1 METVSS
7 ESAESVG
14 AGPWLPRPWNHL
26 LRGAVALVIVWQI
39 YLGISNSWRGPHT
52 KPDHV
57 TDFAAFYAAGTLAW
71 RGENIYDYKKSGL
84 SRRPYLYPPTFAV
97 MVMLPLALLPYN
109 AAVVVFSLLNAALL
123 IGTLYLLR
131 SALWAE
137 TRAGP
142 AVDETQ
148 ARFDWKRFLAHP
160 DTGLLLAFVVS
171 FRFIHGNARMG
182 NVNMFLVF
190 LLALTFWL
198 LAGSN
203 RRKGREFLSGGCIAL
218 ATAFKVTPGLF
229 GLYLLWSRRAY
240 GMLAGALGLVLF
252 LLFIPALALGW
263 QGNLDRLK
271 EYSGH
276 LTSAVTGENVA
287 EDAIGH
293 ERADQK
299 QTEGG
304 LSIRGTLMRYFTYK
318 PMKYT
323 DESKHVTFYG
333 VNFLTLPEATARN
346 IVRVFESLLLALT
359 IFLTAGSLARHER
372 RGLALSFGLLALA
385 MLLLSPLT
393 RKANLCALLL
403 PCAAML
409 ALIQQKWIVGRD
421 RTLCIVALAAMCLS
435 GLFFSVDLLGA
446 FYAEWITHAGMGL
459 YTLLLLYAA
468 NAKAL
473 WSLRR
478 SK

>member
-1 METVSS
+1 MPADSPLEPAAT
-7 ESAESVG
+7 G
-14 AGPWLPRPWNHL
+14 LWLPRPWNRVL
-26 LRGAVALVIVWQI
+26 WFVAALVIAWQV

-52 KPDHV
+52 KADHV
-57 TDFAAFYAAGTLAW
+57 SDFAAFYAAGTLALH
-71 RGENIYDYKKSGL
+71 GENIYDYKKSGL

-109 AAVVVFSLLNAALL
+109 AAVVVFSLLNALL
-123 IGTLYLLR
+123 LLGTLYFLR
-131 SALWAE
+131 RALWSE
-137 TRAGP
+137 SRAGP
-142 AVDETQ
+142 AFGAGDV
-148 ARFDWKRFLAHP
+148 RFEWKRFLAHP
-160 DTGLLLAFVVS
+160 DSGLLLAAVVS

-182 NVNMFLVF
+182 NVNMFLAF
-190 LLALTFWL
+190 LLALSFWL
-198 LAGSN
+198 LAVN
-203 RRKGREFLSGGCIAL
+203 KTKGREFLSGGCIAL
-218 ATAFKVTPGLF
+218 ATVFKVTPGLF

-252 LLFIPALALGW
+252 LLLIPALALGW

-276 LTSAVTGENVA
+276 LSSAMTGENLA
-287 EDAIGH
+287 EDPIGF

-323 DESKHVTFYG
+323 DKSGNVTHYG
-333 VNFLTLPEATARN
+333 VNFLTLPEADARN
-346 IVRVFESLLLALT
+346 IVRVFEGLLLGLT
-359 IFLTAGSLARHER
+359 IFLTAGSIARNER
-372 RGLALSFGLLALA
+372 RGLALSFGLLTLA

-393 RKANLCALLL
+393 RKANLCALLI
-403 PCAAML
+403 PCGAMI
-409 ALIQQKWIVGRD
+409 ALVQQGWIAGRD

-473 WSLRR
+473 WSLQRV
-478 SK
+478 K